1 MATRRAV
8 QLLGI
13 LLVSVSALAEGQA
26 RPSGTRPGPIGV
38 VLPSPSPRVG
48 GGGPGPGRPIHGGR
62 PVFRRFGGLWSY
74 PLVVE
79 SPYAA
84 AVPVPMPYPVPYYV
98 PLRIPSAALG
108 TRTPATSVPYDPEK
122 ARITII
128 GSGADGGGGMLQIER
143 IGGDTIQVTW
153 RGTQRPIRRAEVFL
167 ADSSR
172 RPMLQRAV
180 TVGSTVARFGL
191 DALTRPAAFAGV
203 TVVFGDGSTT
213 MSLVPLPVGH
223 D

>member
-1 MATRRAV
+1 
-8 QLLGI
+8 
-13 LLVSVSALAEGQA
+13 
-26 RPSGTRPGPIGV
+26 
-38 VLPSPSPRVG
+38 
-48 GGGPGPGRPIHGGR
+48 
-62 PVFRRFGGLWSY
+62 
-74 PLVVE
+74 
-79 SPYAA
+79 
-84 AVPVPMPYPVPYYV
+84 MPYPVPYYV

-153 RGTQRPIRRAEVFL
+153 RGTQRPLRRAEVFL

>member
-1 MATRRAV
+1 
-8 QLLGI
+8 
-13 LLVSVSALAEGQA
+13 
-26 RPSGTRPGPIGV
+26 
-38 VLPSPSPRVG
+38 
-48 GGGPGPGRPIHGGR
+48 
-62 PVFRRFGGLWSY
+62 
-74 PLVVE
+74 
-79 SPYAA
+79 
-84 AVPVPMPYPVPYYV
+84 
-98 PLRIPSAALG
+98 
-108 TRTPATSVPYDPEK
+108 
-122 ARITII
+122 
-128 GSGADGGGGMLQIER
+128 MLQIER